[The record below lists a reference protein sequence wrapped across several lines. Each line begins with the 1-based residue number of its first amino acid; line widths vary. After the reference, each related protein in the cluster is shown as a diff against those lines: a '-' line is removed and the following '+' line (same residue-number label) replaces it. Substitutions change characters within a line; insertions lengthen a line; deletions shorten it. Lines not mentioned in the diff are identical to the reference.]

1 MERKIR
7 VGIIAYELSAL
18 RGGPKF
24 SFLVA
29 DQLQKAGFEV
39 ALACVHHNRDF
50 LKAKFPFINDFK
62 IYSAG
67 KTFLADKANNINAF
81 WNHSPAVWRMCREFK
96 PDVVIETGGVITSL
110 FVPLLLGI
118 PTLHYCHYPASAY
131 NLNYLNLQPLH
142 KKIYQKFIKGLEIF
156 FAKRITKIM
165 SNSNFTKRM
174 AKSYWGADAI
184 VVNPPTDI
192 SLFLPKKK
200 ENIILCVGFYNP
212 IYNFDKLVEEFRKL
226 KAADYDLYIV
236 GPTHEQDKNRA
247 QEHYNYLKE
256 KYRDKNIRWLAN
268 INFKELQELY
278 GCARFFWHP
287 NWAHF
292 GNVIVESQS
301 AGCVTLSFGR
311 DSGPGEIIIDEKTGF
326 IVDTHEEIRKKTESM
341 LSNEKQLVEMS
352 VAARENAKR
361 FDIETFKE
369 ILTRIVLESLKR

>member
-39 ALACVHHNRDF
+39 AMACVHHNRDF
-50 LKAKFPFINDFK
+50 LKTKFPFIENFK
-62 IYSAG
+62 IYSA
-67 KTFLADKANNINAF
+67 KQTFFKDKMNNISAF
-81 WNHSPAVWRMCREFK
+81 WNHAPAVWKMCREFK

-118 PTLHYCHYPASAY
+118 PTAHYCHYPASAY
-131 NLNYLNLQPLH
+131 NLDYLNQQPTH
-142 KKIYQKFIKGLEIF
+142 KIIYQKFVKGLEIF
-156 FAKRITKIM
+156 FARRITKLM
-165 SNSNFTKRM
+165 SNSSFTKRM
-174 AKSYWGADAI
+174 VKSYWGADA
-184 VVNPPTDI
+184 VVLNPPTDT

-212 IYNFDKLVEEFRKL
+212 IYNFDGLVEEFRKL
-226 KAADYDLYIV
+226 KDRSCELYVV
-236 GPTHEQDKNRA
+236 GPTYEQDKSRA

-256 KYRDKNIRWLAN
+256 KYRDKNIHWLAN
-268 INFKELQELY
+268 INFSELLDLY
-278 GCARFFWHP
+278 GRARFFWHP

-301 AGCVTLSFGR
+301 AGCITLSFGK
-311 DSGPGEIIIDEKTGF
+311 DSGPGEIIVDEKTGF
-326 IVDTHEEIRKKTESM
+326 VVGTHEEIRKKTEDLAGNAELLKKM
-341 LSNEKQLVEMS
+341 G
-352 VAARENAKR
+352 AAAAENARR
-361 FDIETFKE
+361 FDIKIFREKLSSS
-369 ILTRIVLESLKR
+369 ILGIIKA

>member
-50 LKAKFPFINDFK
+50 LKAKFPSISDFK

-67 KTFLADKANNINAF
+67 RTFLSDKANNINAF

-118 PTLHYCHYPASAY
+118 PALHYCHYPASAY
-131 NLNYLNLQPLH
+131 NLNYLNLQPAH

-156 FAKRITKIM
+156 FAKRVTKIM
-165 SNSNFTKRM
+165 SNSNFTCRM
-174 AKSYWGADAI
+174 VKSYWGADA
-184 VVNPPTDI
+184 VVINPPTDT

-212 IYNFDKLVEEFRKL
+212 IYNFDKLAEEFRKSSI
-226 KAADYDLYIV
+226 AGYALYVV

-247 QEHYNYLKE
+247 ADYYSYLKA
-256 KYRDKNIRWLAN
+256 KYSDENICWLAN
-268 INFKELQELY
+268 IDFKELLDLY
-278 GCARFFWHP
+278 GRAKFFWHP

-301 AGCVTLSFGR
+301 AGCITLSFGR
-311 DSGPGEIIIDEKTGF
+311 DSGPGEIIVDGKTGF
-326 IVDTHEEIRKKTESM
+326 LFDAHEEIRKKTESM
-341 LSNEKQLVEMS
+341 LSDETQLARMAA
-352 VAARENAKR
+352 AARENAKK
-361 FDIETFKE
+361 FDIEIFKK
-369 ILTRIVLESLKR
+369 ILAHIVLESIKR

>member
-39 ALACVHHNRDF
+39 AMACVHHNKEF
-50 LKAKFPFINDFK
+50 LKTKFPFIEDFK
-62 IYSAG
+62 IYSS
-67 KTFLADKANNINAF
+67 KWTFLKNKMNNLSAF
-81 WNHSPAVWRMCREFK
+81 WNHAPAVFKMCRDFK

-110 FVPLLLGI
+110 FVPMLFGI
-118 PTLHYCHYPASAY
+118 PTSHYCHYPASAY
-131 NLNYLNLQPLH
+131 NLDYLNLQPLH
-142 KKIYQKFIKGLEIF
+142 KKIYQKFVKGLEIF
-156 FAKRITKIM
+156 FARRITKIM

-174 AKSYWGADAI
+174 AKSYWGADAT
-184 VVNPPTDI
+184 VVNPPTDT
-192 SLFLPKKK
+192 SLFLPKNK
-200 ENIILCVGFYNP
+200 ENIILCVGFYNQ

-226 KAADYDLYIV
+226 KAADYDLYVV
-236 GPTHEQDKNRA
+236 GPTYEQDKNRA

-256 KYRDKNIRWLAN
+256 KYRDKNIHWLAN
-268 INFKELQELY
+268 INFKELLDLY
-278 GCARFFWHP
+278 GRARFFWHP

-311 DSGPGEIIIDEKTGF
+311 DSGPGEIIIDGKTGF
-326 IVDTHEEIRKKTESM
+326 VVDTHEEIRKKTDEIAGNAEL
-341 LSNEKQLVEMS
+341 LSTMS
-352 VAARENAKR
+352 QSAIENARR
-361 FDIETFKE
+361 FDIKKFREKLSAL
-369 ILTRIVLESLKR
+369 ILGVVKA